1 LLEALDPL
9 VPQVLKVIL
18 VFKEQQVLQVHLV
31 KV

>member
-9 VPQVLKVIL
+9 VLQVLKVTL